1 MKLHYV
7 NTCYSVTYLSVSVFR
22 FQSQFDDKIQLGPRA
37 QLSWVKGS
45 SGGAKA
51 SNSGVYQPTLE
62 THGVFFCSNA
72 RV

>member
-1 MKLHYV
+1 MYPSI
-7 NTCYSVTYLSVSVFR
+7 TFSVSVFF

-51 SNSGVYQPTLE
+51 SNSGEYLPT
-62 THGVFFCSNA
+62 
-72 RV
+72 